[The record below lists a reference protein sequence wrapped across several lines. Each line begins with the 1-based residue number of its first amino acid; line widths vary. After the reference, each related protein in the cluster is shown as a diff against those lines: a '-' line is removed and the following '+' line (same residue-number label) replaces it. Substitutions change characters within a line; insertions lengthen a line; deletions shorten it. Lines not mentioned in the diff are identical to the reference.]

1 MPPSLALPLAA
12 QWGGMRRAREAL
24 TTTSSKA
31 FETQDRSENA
41 IHFLLSPRVRKDGRH
56 RDLARSDRDPAD
68 RFPSALTA
76 RREEVLAGALR
87 AGKRKLSVSLLRRS
101 SSEHIL
107 PVRRPVRRRF
117 RDAGPPARRPALP
130 SFVLSETNPRAPTLQ
145 RAHPSGAQ
153 TCASSIS
160 RRGAADTQPELPG
173 CCPLGGPP
181 RARARP

>member
-1 MPPSLALPLAA
+1 
-12 QWGGMRRAREAL
+12 MRRAREAL

-41 IHFLLSPRVRKDGRH
+41 IHFLLSPRVRKDGRQ

-130 SFVLSETNPRAPTLQ
+130 SFVLSEANPRASAP
-145 RAHPSGAQ
+145 RACPSGAQ
-153 TCASSIS
+153 TCASTSS
-160 RRGAADTQPELPG
+160 RLGAADTQPELPDCSPFG
-173 CCPLGGPP
+173 DPP